1 VFATHLHQL
10 LALPWPPA
18 LQRCRMEVL
27 PAQAPASPAEAAL
40 QALGLPL
47 YRPTWR
53 MVPGDCTISLAL
65 QVGLLGAGCLGAG
78 CLGLAGARAASALVC
93 WGPAVCTCAELQGH
107 ELTSRAC
114 LGCLLCRW
122 LRSLGCRSR

>member
-47 YRPTWR
+47 FRPTWR

-65 QVGLLGAGCLGAG
+65 QVGLRGWVRGLLWAAVGCCARVQAAGCAWVQAVLG
-78 CLGLAGARAASALVC
+78 SK
-93 WGPAVCTCAELQGH
+93 
-107 ELTSRAC
+107 
-114 LGCLLCRW
+114 LC
-122 LRSLGCRSR
+122 